1 MSPAGYTRKH
11 RSKPVI
17 FMAVGVSLMVLFI
30 IMEFL
35 MVLDV
40 LPNTSFVP
48 HMVGYGLSV
57 GGMFLAIIGF
67 VIDYKDKL
75 KPK

>member
-1 MSPAGYTRKH
+1 MSPVGYTRKH

-17 FMAVGVSLMVLFI
+17 YMTIGVSFMVGFI
-30 IMEFL
+30 LMEFL

-40 LPNTSFVP
+40 LPNNSFAP
-48 HMVGYGLSV
+48 HLIGYGLSV

-67 VIDYKDKL
+67 VIDYKDKIR
-75 KPK
+75 PK

>member
-17 FMAVGVSLMVLFI
+17 LMALGVSFMVLFI

-35 MVLDV
+35 MVLGV
-40 LPNTSFVP
+40 IPNTSLVP
-48 HMVGYGLSV
+48 HFVGYGFSIA
-57 GGMFLAIIGF
+57 GMFMSIIGF

>member
-1 MSPAGYTRKH
+1 
-11 RSKPVI
+11 
-17 FMAVGVSLMVLFI
+17 MAVGVSLMVLFM

-40 LPNTSFVP
+40 IPNTSLAP
-48 HMVGYGLSV
+48 HLIGYGLSV

-67 VIDYKDKL
+67 VIDYKDKII
-75 KPK
+75 PK